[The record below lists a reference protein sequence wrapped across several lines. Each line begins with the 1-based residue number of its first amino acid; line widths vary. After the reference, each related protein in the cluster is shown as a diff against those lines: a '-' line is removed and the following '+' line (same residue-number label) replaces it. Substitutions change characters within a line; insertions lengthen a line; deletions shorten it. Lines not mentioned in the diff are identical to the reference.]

1 MAVSSPLTLHELARK
16 DLPASPEDPQYA
28 AWVEGAISAALQLV
42 NSLSATALDPV
53 WSKGKVHNGAQ
64 TYSTRSAHKAPPGA
78 GDTDGFKWH
87 ARKSIHDVATERIS
101 YEHFERGLLRDH
113 SVNESKYIESCT
125 AAKQVEV
132 VKAGE
137 LEGVQQLALSC
148 HPSEIDKP
156 LTRMHGACCSLANA
170 VYVVL
175 VWQTAIGSMSGC

>member
-1 MAVSSPLTLHELARK
+1 MAVSSPLTLHELARQ

-28 AWVEGAISAALQLV
+28 AWVDGAISAALQLV

-64 TYSTRSAHKAPPGA
+64 TYSTQSAHKAPPGA

-87 ARKSIHDVATERIS
+87 ARRSIHDVAAERIS

-125 AAKQVEV
+125 AAKQVDV

-137 LEGVQQLALSC
+137 LEGAQVAL
-148 HPSEIDKP
+148 PSGDRQP
-156 LTRMHGACCSLANA
+156 LTRTRRACSLANT
-170 VYVVL
+170 VYVLL
-175 VWQTAIGSMSGC
+175 VSEREIGPPPTR

>member
-28 AWVEGAISAALQLV
+28 AWVEGAISAALKLV

-64 TYSTRSAHKAPPGA
+64 TYSTHSAHKAPPGA

-175 VWQTAIGSMSGC
+175 V

>member
-16 DLPASPEDPQYA
+16 DLPASPEDSQYA
-28 AWVEGAISAALQLV
+28 AWVDGATSAALQLV

-53 WSKGKVHNGAQ
+53 WSKGKVLNGAQ

-78 GDTDGFKWH
+78 GDTAGFKWH
-87 ARKSIHDVATERIS
+87 ARKSVHDVATERIS

-137 LEGVQQLALSC
+137 LEGAQLPC
-148 HPSEIDKP
+148 YPSEIEPP
-156 LTRMHGACCSLANA
+156 LTRTHRACCSLANA
-170 VYVVL
+170 VYVIL
-175 VWQTAIGSMSGC
+175 VSRKTIGPTSGS